1 MKANEIVKSLIKQ
14 SDFTQTTLAKAMGYN
29 NQSSIA
35 NRLNKNDMGVS
46 LLAKMLDVLGYDLVI
61 QPKKRGRKAE
71 DQFIIEPEDDET

>member
-1 MKANEIVKSLIKQ
+1 MNANEIVKDLIKR

-46 LLAKMLDVLGYDLVI
+46 LLVKMLDMLGYDLVI

-71 DQFIIEPEDDET
+71 DQFVIDATEE

>member
-1 MKANEIVKSLIKQ
+1 MNANEIIKDLIKR
-14 SDFTQTTLAKAMGYN
+14 SDFTQTTLAKAMGYS

-46 LLAKMLDVLGYDLVI
+46 LLVKMLDILGYDLVI

-71 DQFIIEPEDDET
+71 DQLFVEAASEE

>member
-61 QPKKRGRKAE
+61 QPKKPGRRPDGQFVIDAE
-71 DQFIIEPEDDET
+71 EE

>member
-61 QPKKRGRKAE
+61 QPKKPGRRP
-71 DQFIIEPEDDET
+71 DGQFVIDTEEE